1 MTLRTR
7 ARGRAVM
14 APHDDG
20 MKSLAAQSRLA
31 LVRPGLLQVLRICFS
46 RRQCW
51 MQGSLGLPAQQRTWG
66 IAAISAG
73 RCRRF
78 GHRNLNRIT
87 MERIMTV
94 KAWTREDSILP
105 HPVGYDASSCFRSR
119 FTSSYCSPIYPWRS
133 LRPLVERTLTSALEE
148 NN

>member
-14 APHDDG
+14 VPHDDG
-20 MKSLAAQSRLA
+20 MKGLAAQSRLA
-31 LVRPGLLQVLRICFS
+31 LVRPDLLQVLQICFS

-78 GHRNLNRIT
+78 GHRNLKRIT

-105 HPVGYDASSCFRSR
+105 HPVGHDAMLLFPLSFHLILLFAYLPLEILQAPRR
-119 FTSSYCSPIYPWRS
+119 THPHLSPR
-133 LRPLVERTLTSALEE
+133 RK
-148 NN
+148 